1 MMHIGFN
8 HKGVTTGTKRLGG
21 STRFSLFRLKLAWP
35 IFWDVFFYQF
45 MSSLDYQLIDLIQ
58 NLRCEKT
65 QVVLDRLQ
73 VVCRFVLPTPMLEH
87 PANGVVMA
95 GQLMNSIIIGVEA
108 QTQRAENQ
116 DLPLFHPGTPKTAVR
131 FLMSLLV
138 GKSRTLPGR
147 NEPCQNLEYGFA

>member
-1 MMHIGFN
+1 L
-8 HKGVTTGTKRLGG
+8 VSTTMESQRARSDLADPRGSVFFVGSSVGPSFGT
-21 STRFSLFRLKLAWP
+21 
-35 IFWDVFFYQF
+35 FFYQF